1 MKKVL
6 TLALAL
12 VMTFGAMAQKT
23 YRLNGDKQDAKKT
36 ERVRT
41 LNVAKKSIDK
51 DNIKKLTLNQAK
63 AMSVQ
68 VTDVTVDF
76 TNFEV
81 SATITPNSDV
91 ASYVYMAA
99 DPNNEEFAMY
109 LYFYQ
114 MFGMSVE
121 DIVAGFADNAE
132 TPATGTQ
139 TVTMNA
145 SWVTPGE
152 PYNIYV
158 VATDANATSQ
168 MFTVPFTAP
177 AIGDH
182 GDAAVTVNAPA
193 DSMTASSVYIS
204 MTPNASTSYY
214 YYLIYEDS
222 DFAADNWN
230 NDSVMN
236 YFTTQATKNYFE
248 LAGNLTVS
256 PNEHYTVYTLAY
268 NIDNATDGI
277 QTYQFSTQTVG
288 GHGTP
293 AVTVETPADSITATS
308 FYVSFAPNSEVAHYY
323 YSIWD
328 AASIASMSWTADSV
342 MSYMLQRDEK
352 QYDTLAG
359 NITKLAP
366 GSTYNVYTLAANLD
380 GQYSDLE
387 LYPVTTT
394 VIGGTGTPVMTVTVD
409 NVTAFSA
416 DLTITP
422 NSEVAYY
429 YYLIATD
436 AQLQANGMTTDA
448 DVQAYLENENAKEY
462 FELAG
467 TVDELTMGTTYKVY
481 AIGYN
486 LDGTASS
493 IAPITFTTQSL
504 GGPGLAEVAV
514 SVEVVDGA
522 ATISTTMNDQT
533 AYYYLAALQNI
544 SEATDE
550 DILAAYD
557 GDEES
562 KEYEDVNYDNIP
574 LTAGVEYGV
583 FVIPYNGN
591 NQQGTPVAIRFTS
604 EGVMASLVDVDMAS
618 ISIYPNPAKNVV
630 SISAPAAID
639 RIEMMNV
646 LGQKVYE
653 NATIGSEN
661 TTINVSD
668 LDNGTYFVR
677 IFCGNKMMT
686 KKLIVK

>member
-23 YRLNGDKQDAKKT
+23 YRLNGDKQDAKT
-36 ERVRT
+36 ESVRT

-51 DNIKKLTLNQAK
+51 DNIKKLNLNQAK
-63 AMSVQ
+63 AMSVE
-68 VTDVTVDF
+68 VTDISLANGELT
-76 TNFEV
+76 
-81 SATITPNSDV
+81 ATITPNAEV
-91 ASYVYMAA
+91 ASYFYMAA
-99 DPNNEEFAMY
+99 NPNNQEFAQY
-109 LYFYQ
+109 VQLLQ
-114 MFGMSVE
+114 MFGMTE
-121 DIVAGFADNAE
+121 TDAVAALADNAE
-132 TPATGTQ
+132 APATGTQ

-145 SWVTPGE
+145 SWVAPGE
-152 PYNIYV
+152 TNNVYV
-158 VATDANATSQ
+158 VALDANENAQ

-177 AIGDH
+177 ALGDH
-182 GDAAVTVNAPA
+182 GNAAVTVNVPT
-193 DSMTASSVYIS
+193 DSITTSSVYIS

-236 YFTTQATKNYFE
+236 YFTTQAPKNYFE
-248 LAGNLTVS
+248 RAGKLTVS
-256 PNEHYTVYTLAY
+256 PNENYTVYTLAY
-268 NIDNATDGI
+268 NIDSVTDGI
-277 QTYQFSTQTVG
+277 QTYSFATQTVG

-293 AVTVETPADSITATS
+293 AVTVEIPADSVTATS

-323 YSIWD
+323 YTIIDS
-328 AASIASMSWTADSV
+328 ATVASMSWTADSV
-342 MSYMLQRDEK
+342 MSYMLQNDEK
-352 QYDTLAG
+352 VYDTLAG

-366 GSTYNVYTLAANLD
+366 GTIYNVYTLAANLD
-380 GQYSDLE
+380 GQYSNLE
-387 LYPVTTT
+387 MYPVSTT
-394 VIGGTGTPVMTVTVD
+394 VIGGTGTPVMTVTV
-409 NVTAFSA
+409 NNITAASA

-436 AQLQANGMTTDA
+436 AQLQAGGMTTDA

-462 FELAG
+462 FELSG
-467 TVDELTMGTTYKVY
+467 PLNGLTMGTTYKVY

-493 IAPITFTTQSL
+493 IAPTTFTTESL
-504 GGPGLAEVAV
+504 GGSGLAEVAV

-533 AYYYLAALQNI
+533 AYYYY
-544 SEATDE
+544 
-550 DILAAYD
+550 AYFAGINGY
-557 GDEES
+557 GDEEIF
-562 KEYEDVNYDNIP
+562 EVVDGNAQRQFFENINIDDDP
-574 LTAGVEYGV
+574 LEEGEEYGI
-583 FVIPYNGN
+583 FVVPYNGN
-591 NQQGTPVAIRFTS
+591 NEQGTPVAVRFTS

-618 ISIYPNPAKNVV
+618 ISVYPNPAKNVV
-630 SISAPAAID
+630 SISAPSAID

>member
-23 YRLNGDKQDAKKT
+23 YRLNNDKQDAKKT

-51 DNIKKLTLNQAK
+51 DNIKKLNLNQAK
-63 AMSVQ
+63 AMSVE
-68 VTDVTVDF
+68 VTDISLANGELT
-76 TNFEV
+76 
-81 SATITPNSDV
+81 ATITPNAEV
-91 ASYVYMAA
+91 ASYFYMAA
-99 DPNNEEFAMY
+99 NPNNQEFAQY
-109 LYFYQ
+109 VQLLQ
-114 MFGMSVE
+114 MFGMTE
-121 DIVAGFADNAE
+121 TDAVAALADNAE
-132 TPATGTQ
+132 APATGTQ

-145 SWVTPGE
+145 SWVAPGE
-152 PYNIYV
+152 TNNVYV
-158 VATDANATSQ
+158 VALDTNENAQ

-177 AIGDH
+177 ALGDH
-182 GDAAVTVNAPA
+182 GNAAVTVNVPT
-193 DSMTASSVYIS
+193 DSITTSSVYIS

-236 YFTTQATKNYFE
+236 YFTTQAPKNYFE
-248 LAGNLTVS
+248 RAGKLTVS
-256 PNEHYTVYTLAY
+256 PNENYTVYTLAY
-268 NIDNATDGI
+268 NIDSVTDGI
-277 QTYQFSTQTVG
+277 QTYSFATQTVG

-293 AVTVETPADSITATS
+293 AVTVEIPADSVTATS

-323 YSIWD
+323 YTIIDS
-328 AASIASMSWTADSV
+328 ATVASMSWTADSV
-342 MSYMLQRDEK
+342 MSYMLQNDEK
-352 QYDTLAG
+352 VYDTLAG
-359 NITKLAP
+359 KITKLAP
-366 GSTYNVYTLAANLD
+366 GTIYNVYTLAANLD
-380 GQYSDLE
+380 GQYSNLE
-387 LYPVTTT
+387 MYPVSTT
-394 VIGGTGTPVMTVTVD
+394 VIGGTGTPVMTVTV
-409 NVTAFSA
+409 NNITAASA

-436 AQLQANGMTTDA
+436 AQLQAGGMTTDA

-462 FELAG
+462 FELSG
-467 TVDELTMGTTYKVY
+467 PLNGLTMGTTYKVY

-493 IAPITFTTQSL
+493 IAPTTFTTESL
-504 GGPGLAEVAV
+504 GGSGLAEVAV

-533 AYYYLAALQNI
+533 AYYYY
-544 SEATDE
+544 
-550 DILAAYD
+550 AYFAGINGY
-557 GDEES
+557 GDEEIF
-562 KEYEDVNYDNIP
+562 EVVDGNAQRQFFENINIDDDP
-574 LTAGVEYGV
+574 LEEGEEYGI
-583 FVIPYNGN
+583 FVVPYNGN
-591 NQQGTPVAIRFTS
+591 NEQGTPVAVRFTS

-618 ISIYPNPAKNVV
+618 ISVYPNPAKNVV
-630 SISAPAAID
+630 SISAPSAID